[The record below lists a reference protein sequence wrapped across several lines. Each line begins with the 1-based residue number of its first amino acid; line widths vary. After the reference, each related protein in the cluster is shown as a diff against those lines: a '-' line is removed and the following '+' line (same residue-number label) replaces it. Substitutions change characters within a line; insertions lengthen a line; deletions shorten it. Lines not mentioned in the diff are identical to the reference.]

1 MQLPGWIL
9 IEVNFSNSN
18 GTIDENTKNLAK
30 SILFNQVTGCINFG
44 YKLEK
49 KKISIFR
56 NKADQPLTC
65 TYYPYLDVNKLF
77 MKLKIIII
85 KTQTNC

>member
-1 MQLPGWIL
+1 MCFLMQLLGWIL

-30 SILFNQVTGCINFG
+30 SILFNQVTGCIKFG

-49 KKISIFR
+49 K
-56 NKADQPLTC
+56 N
-65 TYYPYLDVNKLF
+65 
-77 MKLKIIII
+77 
-85 KTQTNC
+85 

>member
-1 MQLPGWIL
+1 MQLLGWIL

-30 SILFNQVTGCINFG
+30 SILFNQVTGLLSSDTNQ
-44 YKLEK
+44 K
-49 KKISIFR
+49 KKISIFG
-56 NKADQPLTC
+56 NKADQPLAC
-65 TYYPYLDVNKLF
+65 TYYPDLDVNKLI
-77 MKLKIIII
+77 MKLIIIII

>member
-49 KKISIFR
+49 K
-56 NKADQPLTC
+56 N
-65 TYYPYLDVNKLF
+65 
-77 MKLKIIII
+77 
-85 KTQTNC
+85 